1 MHILIV
7 EDKENLRQMLT
18 AAVERMGFAVDTAE
32 DARQAQLKIKQRRY
46 DLILTDLRLPKGSG
60 LEILS
65 YSRELDDAIPV
76 IVMTAY
82 GTIEEAVSAMKNGAF
97 DFIQNR
103 WTWIISVCSLNEL
116 WSSRELSV
124 RTFCCGRLFNRLTGS
139 LRSLV
144 KTKAS

>member
-18 AAVERMGFAVDTAE
+18 AAVERMGFTVDTAE
-32 DARQAQLKIKQRRY
+32 DGLQAQVKIKQRRY
-46 DLILTDLRLPKGSG
+46 ALILTDLRLPRGSG
-60 LEILS
+60 LEVLS

-97 DFIQNR
+97 DFIQKP
-103 WTWIISVCSLNEL
+103 VDLDHL
-116 WSSRELSV
+116 
-124 RTFCCGRLFNRLTGS
+124 RLLIERALEQE
-139 LRSLV
+139 
-144 KTKAS
+144 